1 VADEGRGCAG
11 RQDCMP
17 GAERGIEQSPGS
29 VDRDPEELIRRVIGV
44 PLPTTGLRWT
54 DEHPDVRPR
63 PVERSSL
70 AAFAAR
76 HTLLVYLAAAED
88 DRDPEADTMGRA
100 LRDLDDALLDLGVDT
115 VGISTQPV
123 AEQHDLAGSELFTQ
137 RLCSDAQL
145 ALAKTL
151 GLPITTIA
159 GKVEYEPVILIV
171 EEGRIAHVIYPVVS
185 PRASAREALDW
196 FTEQTDCG
204 ADGPPGT
211 SGGEE

>member
-1 VADEGRGCAG
+1 VPERDCEGAG
-11 RQDCMP
+11 RQDCMSRTARSI
-17 GAERGIEQSPGS
+17 GQGS
-29 VDRDPEELIRRVIGV
+29 GSLDRDPEALIGRVIGV

-54 DEHPDVRPR
+54 EGHPDLRPR

-76 HTLLVYLAAAED
+76 HTLLVYLAPAED

-115 VGISTQPV
+115 VGISTQAV
-123 AEQHDLAGSELFTQ
+123 GEQHDVAGSELFTQ
-137 RLCSDAQL
+137 RLCSDPDLVL
-145 ALAKTL
+145 ATTL
-151 GLPITTIA
+151 GLPITTID

-196 FTEQTDCG
+196 FTEQTG
-204 ADGPPGT
+204 TDGPTGT